1 MTVTSSGGKV
11 VDIGALLTIDVD
23 AELRKLATAQLQGPW
38 QIPAELVRRSMAA
51 GASKVDV
58 SFSRR
63 RVRVDDD
70 GAALDEAQVQAL
82 ADLLDPSAPGE
93 TRHAALLRLETV
105 GAVPLLALAGLALT
119 SLTLESSD
127 GDGRTLRLEVRR
139 GRAPTL
145 AAGPAVS
152 GGGGR
157 QTRIELVADELEVK
171 RAREWLDEVG
181 RFAGGALR
189 IDGAPGPDG
198 LRDYLVSA
206 PVELPFG
213 ERSIKGT
220 IGIPH
225 SGDTPR
231 LWILQHG
238 IVVTHQGLS
247 KAPTFEA
254 LLELGAEVAP
264 RATAADLRELV
275 GPTLLPLSEEA
286 VTLMLRA
293 AKRLPEMGS
302 EGQNRLIRLLLQAA
316 RLGRKRGEIE
326 AAQLVPCL
334 VGHDEAP
341 VWRSIA
347 ELRGLA
353 AGAGQGRRAAI
364 PAVYPGQSTDEVI
377 LGGAPIAVLGSSARS
392 AITELFGLRFGPA
405 PRQLGQSG
413 RGRWFGD
420 LLDRLGDL
428 SGSIAAALH
437 LGIGP
442 PLDDSAL
449 STAELRLV
457 EHLRAVVPSGGVEA
471 PQEVL
476 LCGGRGRIRQTRGA
490 RRRLLLPRDNPDV
503 RACVAAVA
511 EDEAWV
517 YPASVVLLG
526 GRGLPSVGA
535 RSTWQRG
542 WGR

>member
-1 MTVTSSGGKV
+1 MTGGPKGDEKT

-51 GASKVDV
+51 GASRVDV

-63 RVRVDDD
+63 RVRVEDD
-70 GAALDEAQVQAL
+70 GRVIDASQVQAL
-82 ADLLDPSAPGE
+82 AELLNPEGSARS
-93 TRHAALLRLETV
+93 RHAALLSLEAV
-105 GAVPLLALAGLALT
+105 GAVPLLALAGLSLT
-119 SLTLESSD
+119 SLTLESS
-127 GDGRTLRLEVRR
+127 GEGGSRVRLVVRR
-139 GRAPTL
+139 GKPPSLSREARRE
-145 AAGPAVS
+145 GDSS
-152 GGGGR
+152 GG
-157 QTRIELVADELEVK
+157 TRIELVAETLEVK
-171 RAREWLDEVG
+171 RAREWLEEVG
-181 RFAGGALR
+181 RFAGAALR
-189 IDGAPGPDG
+189 VDGEAGPDG

-206 PVELPFG
+206 PVEIPFG
-213 ERSIKGT
+213 ERSVRGR

-238 IVVTHQGLS
+238 IVVTHQGLT

-254 LLELGAEVAP
+254 LLELGSQVAP

-275 GPTLLPLSEEA
+275 APTLVPLSEEA

-293 AKRLPEMGS
+293 ARRLPEMGA
-302 EGQNRLIRLLLQAA
+302 EGQSRLIRLLLQAA
-316 RLGRKRGEIE
+316 RLGRKRREIE
-326 AAQLVPCL
+326 GARLVPCL

-347 ELRGLA
+347 ELRGTNG
-353 AGAGQGRRAAI
+353 GARAAI
-364 PAVYPGQSTDEVI
+364 PAIYPGRPTDEVI
-377 LGGAPIAVLGSSARS
+377 LGGVPVAVLGSSARS

-405 PRQLGQSG
+405 PRQVGQSG
-413 RGRWFGD
+413 RGRWSAD
-420 LLDRLGDL
+420 LLDRLSDL

-442 PLDDSAL
+442 PLEDSAL
-449 STAELRLV
+449 SPAELRLV
-457 EHLRAVVPSGGVEA
+457 EHLRAVIPSGGAEA
-471 PQEVL
+471 PQEVF
-476 LCGGRGRIRQTRGA
+476 LCRGRGRIRQTRGEP
-490 RRRLLLPRDNPDV
+490 RRLLLPRDNPDV
-503 RACVAAVA
+503 RACVGAIA
-511 EDEAWV
+511 EDAAWI

-535 RSTWQRG
+535 RATWQRG
-542 WGR
+542 WGG

>member
-1 MTVTSSGGKV
+1 MTGAGKV

-38 QIPAELVRRSMAA
+38 QIPAELARRSMAA

-58 SFSRR
+58 TFSRR
-63 RVRVDDD
+63 RVRVEDD
-70 GAALDEAQVQAL
+70 GRAVEEAQVRAL
-82 ADLLDPSAPGE
+82 AELLNPSAPAA
-93 TRHAALLRLETV
+93 TRHAALLSLEAA

-119 SLTLESSD
+119 SLSLESR
-127 GDGRTLRLEVRR
+127 GGGRPSVRLDVGR

-145 AAGPAVS
+145 VVDPAASKSSAP
-152 GGGGR
+152 

-171 RAREWLDEVG
+171 RAREWLEEVG

-189 IDGAPGPDG
+189 IDGELGPDG
-198 LRDYLVSA
+198 LHEYLVSA
-206 PVELPFG
+206 PLELPFG
-213 ERSIKGT
+213 DQGVVRGR

-231 LWILQHG
+231 LWILQHR
-238 IVVTHQGLS
+238 IVVTHQGLT

-254 LLELGAEVAP
+254 LLELGDKVAP

-275 GPTLLPLSEEA
+275 APTLVPLSDEA

-293 AKRLPEMGS
+293 AKRLPELGR
-302 EGQNRLIRLLLQAA
+302 EGQNRVIRLLLQAA
-316 RLGRKRGEIE
+316 RLGRKRREIE
-326 AAQLVPCL
+326 AARLVPCL

-347 ELRGLA
+347 ELRGS
-353 AGAGQGRRAAI
+353 GAGEGRQAAI

-377 LGGAPIAVLGSSARS
+377 LGSAPIAVLGSSARS
-392 AITELFGLRFGPA
+392 AITELFGVRFGPA
-405 PRQLGQSG
+405 PRQLGRSG

-428 SGSIAAALH
+428 SGTIAAALH

-442 PLDDSAL
+442 PVEDSAL
-449 STAELRLV
+449 SKPELRLV
-457 EHLRAVVPSGGVEA
+457 EHLRAVIPSGGDEA
-471 PQEVL
+471 PQEVH
-476 LCGGRGRIRQTRGA
+476 LCRGRGRIRQTRGTP
-490 RRRLLLPRDNPDV
+490 RRLLLPRDNPDV
-503 RACVAAVA
+503 RACVAAIA
-511 EDEAWV
+511 EDEAWI
-517 YPASVVLLG
+517 YPASVVLLS
-526 GRGLPSVGA
+526 GRSLPSVGA
-535 RSTWQRG
+535 RATWQRG